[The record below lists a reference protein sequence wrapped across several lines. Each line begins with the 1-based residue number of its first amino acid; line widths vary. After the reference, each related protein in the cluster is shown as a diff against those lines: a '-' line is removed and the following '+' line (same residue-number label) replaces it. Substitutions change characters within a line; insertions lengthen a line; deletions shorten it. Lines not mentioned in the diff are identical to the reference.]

1 MPPIVTQGLRHY
13 LLALQFF
20 TRIPVT
26 GRLAA
31 WVGFSPA
38 MLRAASAH
46 FPGVG
51 WVIGS
56 MAVVVHVALLL
67 ALAPSPWA
75 SLVAAVLS
83 TCATLLLTGGFHE
96 DGLADTADGLGGSVS
111 RERALD
117 IMKDS
122 RLGAYGAMALMLVLS
137 CKLALLALLGAQLR
151 LMEIA
156 AVLVGAQVISRYTP
170 LWLIRRLAHVGDT
183 ARSKSKPLADQ
194 IRLKALCAATL
205 WTVPAAFLL
214 AWLVSPWC
222 LLAVLVAAALVTL
235 RMSRWLAQRLG
246 GFTGDCLGAV
256 QQITELSVY
265 LAVALVIMGQSRA
278 ALAVVA

>member
-1 MPPIVTQGLRHY
+1 MLGRMRHE
-13 LLALQFF
+13 LQLFFVALQFL
-20 TRIPVT
+20 TRLPVP
-26 GRLAA
+26 R
-31 WVGFSPA
+31 WVGFE
-38 MLRAASAH
+38 SAWLTTCVRH
-46 FPGVG
+46 FPLVGAIVGLWGAGVLWLG
-51 WVIGS
+51 AQLWP
-56 MAVVVHVALLL
+56 A
-67 ALAPSPWA
+67 W
-75 SLVAAVLS
+75 VAATLAVGATAWL
-83 TCATLLLTGGFHE
+83 TCAFHE

-194 IRLKALCAATL
+194 ISLKALCAATL